1 MLENIEEEVNLAHRD
16 EDVEEFTEEE
26 TIGILV
32 ELVVNVFMIMMKKGV
47 LFGFFVFNHPVWKHK
62 IWFFLSN
69 SRTRI

>member
-16 EDVEEFTEEE
+16 EDVEEFTEEK

-47 LFGFFVFNHPVWKHK
+47 LFCIFVFNHPV
-62 IWFFLSN
+62 
-69 SRTRI
+69 